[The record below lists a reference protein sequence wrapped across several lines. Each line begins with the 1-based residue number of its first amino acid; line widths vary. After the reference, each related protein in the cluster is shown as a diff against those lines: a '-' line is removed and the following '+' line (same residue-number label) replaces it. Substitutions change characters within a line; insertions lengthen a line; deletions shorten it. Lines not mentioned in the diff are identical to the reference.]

1 MTNLSHI
8 IVISSSY
15 TLGNNGLCSTTTVQ
29 LCVCVYTDHEVYTT
43 IPRGDWFNANY
54 FIFIAVYLSVLVRER
69 GREGGRESGGREGK
83 KGGERRRR

>member
-1 MTNLSHI
+1 MACVVLLLYNC
-8 IVISSSY
+8 V
-15 TLGNNGLCSTTTVQ
+15 CV
-29 LCVCVYTDHEVYTT
+29 CVCVYTDHEVYTT